1 VFTLLLVGVDRIAV
15 RVAQGEAAKLFQSSQ
30 GLDRKPS
37 IRIAGFPFLTQVA
50 AGKFG
55 QVTVNAAGLTVGD
68 SDRTLRIASL
78 NARLT
83 GVHTSRN
90 FSSARA
96 DSATAEAD
104 ISYPDLSA
112 SLGMPIEYAD
122 STDGRG
128 RVKATRSVTV
138 AGRQFSGTVS
148 AEITV
153 SGRNTLSFVSPKVA
167 VGIANV
173 PQAITDAL
181 VAVFARPLSLS
192 GLPNGLNLQSVTAS
206 PDGLTVALSGERLTF
221 TRSGVAGTP

>member
-1 VFTLLLVGVDRIAV
+1 VLTLFLVGVDRIAV

-37 IRIAGFPFLTQVA
+37 IKIGGFPFLTQVV
-50 AGKFG
+50 AGEFDRI
-55 QVTVNAAGLTVGD
+55 TVNAAGLTVGE
-68 SDRTLRIASL
+68 SDRMLRIATL

-83 GVHTSRN
+83 GVHTARD

-112 SLGMPIEYAD
+112 SLGMPIEYAG

-153 SGRNTLSFVSPKVA
+153 SARNTLSFVSPKVA
-167 VGIANV
+167 LGAANV
-173 PQAITDAL
+173 PQSITDAL
-181 VAVFARPLSLS
+181 IAVFARPLPLT
-192 GLPNGLNLQSVTAS
+192 GLPDGLNLQSVTAS
-206 PDGLTVALSGERLTF
+206 PDGVTVSLAGQQLTF
-221 TRSGVAGTP
+221 TRSGVTGTP